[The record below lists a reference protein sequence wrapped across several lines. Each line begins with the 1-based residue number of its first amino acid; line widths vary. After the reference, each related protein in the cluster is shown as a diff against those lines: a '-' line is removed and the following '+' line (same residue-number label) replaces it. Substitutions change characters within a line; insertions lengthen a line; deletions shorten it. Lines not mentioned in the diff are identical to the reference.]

1 MVVFRCRHVCA
12 RGVIH
17 DGSIANFFGYGSGV
31 MEVSV
36 RLVGSAAFKAVGTS
50 EPRPAG
56 SIPVHLRQFVMRRA
70 RALVACALGF
80 LVVAPPA
87 AALADPAQPGNTES
101 VVESVKPSTD
111 AVRFDIVGGDAFVRV
126 RVERGHI
133 FEMAGYYDE
142 PFVRIAQDGTVS
154 VNESSDTF
162 RISKSRYGAG
172 TTLDGSGSTDGE
184 ESWVVA
190 ASNGTYLWHDHRVH
204 WMSPTAP
211 QAIDDR
217 GLVQQWTIPVVIDN
231 RQTIVSGSLYLR
243 DAPGSWW
250 WLLVVPALIVGFVLS
265 RRIAPRELAGAGAL
279 FAVTGSFM
287 FWGVPSQA
295 RGAPGMFA
303 LGALAVLISIATA
316 VVRNRGEIVD
326 ALVTSA
332 AVALLVAVVLERE
345 IVANRFVPGLGDS
358 VVPRLAV
365 PLVAGLAV
373 GTGARA
379 LARLLGKPDSIASK

>member
-1 MVVFRCRHVCA
+1 
-12 RGVIH
+12 
-17 DGSIANFFGYGSGV
+17 
-31 MEVSV
+31 
-36 RLVGSAAFKAVGTS
+36 
-50 EPRPAG
+50 
-56 SIPVHLRQFVMRRA
+56 
-70 RALVACALGF
+70 
-80 LVVAPPA
+80 
-87 AALADPAQPGNTES
+87 
-101 VVESVKPSTD
+101 
-111 AVRFDIVGGDAFVRV
+111 
-126 RVERGHI
+126 
-133 FEMAGYYDE
+133 
-142 PFVRIAQDGTVS
+142 
-154 VNESSDTF
+154 
-162 RISKSRYGAG
+162 
-172 TTLDGSGSTDGE
+172 
-184 ESWVVA
+184 
-190 ASNGTYLWHDHRVH
+190 
-204 WMSPTAP
+204 
-211 QAIDDR
+211 
-217 GLVQQWTIPVVIDN
+217 VQQWTIPVVIDN

-279 FAVTGSFM
+279 FAVTGAFM

-295 RGAPGMFA
+295 RGAPGMFV

-345 IVANRFVPGLGDS
+345 IVTNRFVPGLGDS